1 MVGSRTCFHQHVV
14 SCVDSFPLDETIHSA
29 NPHSANPRSA
39 YTHLVNPHSV
49 NPHLVNPHSVNPHSV
64 NTHSVNPH
72 LVNPHGCQH
81 VNWKIGYNLPTHRW
95 VKLGTYHL
103 DKTPSIA
110 FVGLPTESSMGKR
123 SWAVRICLVRMC
135 AIRVIQNSKINRIIK
150 LKQKIELWI
159 GANHDLCVS
168 ESIKIVLFKLC
179 SEWMENSA

>member
-14 SCVDSFPLDETIHSA
+14 SCVDSFPLDETIHSV

-39 YTHLVNPHSV
+39 YTHLVNP
-49 NPHLVNPHSVNPHSV
+49 
-64 NTHSVNPH
+64 HSVNPH

-150 LKQKIELWI
+150 LKQKIIPILKKLRHLAMLKCLMMNLSQALIWQI
-159 GANHDLCVS
+159 F
-168 ESIKIVLFKLC
+168 IPTKIFLFSKKM
-179 SEWMENSA
+179 SS